1 MVQVTGMPGLENK
14 IIAITRNERD
24 AREFSEMVNGQGGRP
39 IKLPTIEIVPKGP
52 RAAKQFLER
61 LRRKKH
67 DYCAFMSP
75 QAANI
80 LFDLAGRE
88 AALAL
93 KSTTVIA
100 VGPKTKKNL
109 QEHGV
114 NVRLMPDR
122 FSSAGLVDLLSS
134 MNAKRKKIIIPRSGA
149 VNEFTTTALE
159 ELGMDVDEIF
169 LYSVRTGPVTFVWS
183 EFSEL
188 LVEKKVHAVI
198 FTSASSV
205 SSFFE
210 IMVKLGARNLQLD
223 SLTKVVS
230 IGPFTSKE
238 LKSRKVKYFEAVEHT
253 VAGALGLAKQI
264 V

>member
-1 MVQVTGMPGLENK
+1 MPGLRNK
-14 IIAITRNERD
+14 VLAITRSETD
-24 AREFSEMVNGQGGRP
+24 AVEFLQLVKAEGGRA
-39 IKLPTIEIVPKGP
+39 IALPTIEIVPKGP
-52 RAAKQFLER
+52 QAAKEFLE
-61 LRRKKH
+61 KMQEKNP

-93 KSTTVIA
+93 KSTVVIA
-100 VGPKTKKNL
+100 VGPKTKESL

-114 NVRLMPDR
+114 NVSLVPDK

-134 MNAKRKKIIIPRSGA
+134 MEPKGKKIIIPRSGA
-149 VNEFTTTALE
+149 ANEFATKALTD
-159 ELGMDVDEIF
+159 LGMDVDETL
-169 LYSVRTGPVTFVWS
+169 LYTVRTGPVTSAWI

-188 LVEKKVHAVI
+188 LLQKKVDAII

-205 SSFFE
+205 GSFFE
-210 IMVKLGARNLQLD
+210 IMGKLSEGRLQLD
-223 SLTKVVS
+223 SLTKVLS

-238 LKSRKVKYFEAVEHT
+238 LKSRKIKCLEAQEHT
-253 VAGALGLAKQI
+253 VRGTLELARKI